1 MSRTVQGPDGR
12 EWVVRSY
19 RFRRPPWR
27 PVDPGLGILD
37 PDEGIFVNVPGLV
50 LFVVLAPITL
60 VVLPALVFAVEAW
73 ARLLRELVAPQ
84 RWVEA
89 THAGPPGSRLMWLTD
104 ADRED
109 AVAEQ
114 VARQLELGYERIQ
127 PHRARFLG
135 FG

>member
-1 MSRTVQGPDGR
+1 MRRTVEGADGR

-27 PVDPGLGILD
+27 AVDPGLGVLD
-37 PDEGIFVNVPGLV
+37 PDEGLLNLPGIVLLV
-50 LFVVLAPITL
+50 ALAPITL
-60 VVLPALVFAVEAW
+60 VVLPALVFLVETW
-73 ARLLRELVAPQ
+73 ARLVAALVSSR

-89 THAGPPGSRLMWLTD
+89 IYAGPPSSRLSWLTD
-104 ADRED
+104 SEH
-109 AVAEQ
+109 VEPVVEQ
-114 VARQLELGYERIQ
+114 VARQLALGYERIQ

>member
-1 MSRTVQGPDGR
+1 MRRAVHGPDGR

-27 PVDPGLGILD
+27 PVDPGLGIFD
-37 PDEGIFVNVPGLV
+37 PDEGLGFTIPGVV

-60 VVLPALVFAVEAW
+60 LVLPLLVFVVEAW
-73 ARLLRELVAPQ
+73 ARLLWSLVTRD

-89 THAGPPGSRLMWLTD
+89 TYPGPPRSRLSWVTD
-104 ADRED
+104 AEHED
-109 AVAEQ
+109 AVVGQ

-127 PHRARFLG
+127 PHRATFLG